1 MTTHIT
7 KTWFDGEKVVTKEI
21 PKSEVYKQDPVAWRY
36 RGNLHEF
43 DPSDWAEGPVTP
55 LYTTPQ
61 PKQEHSGFLDSKL
74 NPIKRQW
81 VGLTDEEIDHAAEQS
96 DNYASFIAGVLFAQD
111 KLEEKNGG

>member
-1 MTTHIT
+1 MTDRELMKQVMENICGA
-7 KTWFDGEKVVTKEI
+7 KLCEI
-21 PKSEVYKQDPVAWRY
+21 NSMSSRNEMIRLLDEAIDALGDRLTRPE
-36 RGNLHEF
+36 
-43 DPSDWAEGPVTP
+43 
-55 LYTTPQ
+55 
-61 PKQEHSGFLDSKL
+61 QEHTGFMDSKL